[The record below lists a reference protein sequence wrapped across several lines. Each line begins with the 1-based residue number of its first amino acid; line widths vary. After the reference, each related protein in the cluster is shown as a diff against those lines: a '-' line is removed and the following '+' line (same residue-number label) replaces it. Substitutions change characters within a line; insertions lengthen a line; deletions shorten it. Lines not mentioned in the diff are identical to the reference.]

1 MEEVMKIQGILYS
14 PGGRI
19 EYLLLRRPDSRG
31 GVWGPV
37 TGHVEKGER
46 LLDALQREI
55 EEETGISELAYIID
69 LRVPFRYSKGE
80 QNIEEHSFGVQVNT
94 KDVRLSNEHS
104 AYSWLPYE
112 EAMVRL
118 TWPNQKT
125 SLQVLNDMIN
135 L

>member
-55 EEETGISELAYIID
+55 EEETGISELTYIID

-80 QNIEEHSFGVQVNT
+80 QNVEEHSFGVQVNT

-112 EAMVRL
+112 EAMARL